1 MRDIVMILCCGEA
14 LIDFLPRK
22 GADGADVYQP
32 FNGGSIYNTAIAL
45 GRLGV
50 PVSYFGGLSTDFF
63 GDSLVQGLKESL
75 VDIQPA
81 KIQARDTTM
90 AFVKLTD
97 GQARY
102 SFIDAASAGRMLTK
116 KDLPKLSK
124 SCAALH
130 FGSIS
135 LIPEPCGGTYEAL
148 LKRESKTRVISL
160 DPNIRPTLIA
170 KKRDHLARLNRL
182 IALCDIL
189 KISDEDVAWM
199 TGHHDL
205 AKAAKVW
212 LKKGPKIVAITKGG
226 DGVEIYTKAFSFMQ
240 TAPKVVVADTVGAG
254 DTFTAGLLA
263 TLFKDGNL
271 TKKKLAAISEN
282 DLRHAV
288 DFAARAA
295 AVTCTRPGANPP
307 WAKEIK

>member
-1 MRDIVMILCCGEA
+1 MILCCGEA

-32 FNGGSIYNTAIAL
+32 FNGGSIFNTAIAL
-45 GRLGV
+45 GRLGTK
-50 PVSYFGGLSTDFF
+50 VSYFGGLSTDFF
-63 GDSLVQGLKESL
+63 GDSLIEEFKHSQ
-75 VDIQPA
+75 VDIRPA
-81 KIQARDTTM
+81 KIQALDTTL
-90 AFVKLTD
+90 ALVKLTN

-102 SFIDAASAGRMLTK
+102 VFVDAASAGRMVTK
-116 KDLPKLSK
+116 KDLPKLTK
-124 SCAALH
+124 ACAALH

-135 LIPEPCGGTYEAL
+135 LIPEPCGSAYEAL
-148 LKRESKTRVISL
+148 MTREHKTRVISL
-160 DPNIRPTLIA
+160 DPNIRPTLISD
-170 KKRDHLARLNRL
+170 KRKHMARLTRL
-182 IALCDIL
+182 IPMADIL
-189 KISDEDVAWM
+189 KISDEDVHWM

-205 AKAAKVW
+205 AKAAKAW

-226 DGVEIYTKAFSFMQ
+226 DGVGIYTRAFSFHHA
-240 TAPKVVVADTVGAG
+240 APKVVVADTVGAG

-263 TLFKDGNL
+263 TLMKEGHL
-271 TKKKLAAISEN
+271 TKKALASIRED

-307 WAKEIK
+307 WAAEME